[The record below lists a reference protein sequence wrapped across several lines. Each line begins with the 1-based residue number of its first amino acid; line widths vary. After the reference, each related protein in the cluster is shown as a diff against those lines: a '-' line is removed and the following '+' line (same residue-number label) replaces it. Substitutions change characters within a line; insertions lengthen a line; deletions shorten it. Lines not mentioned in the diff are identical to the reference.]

1 MKKIIVW
8 LFFML
13 LGLPTQAQT
22 QEYSYA
28 ETPAYDYEY
37 EQSDE
42 ALRQMRG
49 VMLNSGDQREARN
62 LMIVAEVASY
72 KLGDEKLA
80 KQFAELENNREY
92 HKKLQKIMSQLDNK
106 KMRNRKN
113 KEVIRILN
121 DAGNKLYNLLAN

>member
-8 LFFML
+8 LFFIL
-13 LGLPTQAQT
+13 LSLPAQAQT

-28 ETPAYDYEY
+28 EPPAYDYEY

-72 KLGDEKLA
+72 KLGDEKLV
-80 KQFAELENNREY
+80 KQFATLEDNREY